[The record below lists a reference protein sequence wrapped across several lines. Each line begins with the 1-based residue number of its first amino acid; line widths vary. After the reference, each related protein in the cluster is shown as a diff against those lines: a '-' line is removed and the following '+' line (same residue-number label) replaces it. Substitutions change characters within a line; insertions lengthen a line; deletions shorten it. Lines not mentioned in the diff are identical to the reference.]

1 MVDLECGFTVN
12 PLHSACD
19 LTRSLKSFDFAL
31 HNSARDVP
39 ADAAIGGGAQSSCVE
54 PDGWWSDERCPEIPV
69 TPDFGASRDGVV
81 TGYDVHCHCAVSH
94 AATHKSR
101 LIRRCRAADLAKCNG
116 HGRIETYRSKRDAA
130 VSARTAA
137 IAARRAGDPAAPR
150 LADRADKLYCELAS
164 CFHPGYAAAAA
175 ARGHSF
181 RPVALSEFG
190 GFAPSAMLALAGITH
205 PGDELDA
212 DQEGERFFADGQSW
226 ATATHRAFTV
236 HSLAASMCR
245 AAYHAARSA
254 TSCRP
259 ISAPSR

>member
-1 MVDLECGFTVN
+1 MRALLPTLPDAQAT
-12 PLHSACD
+12 PL
-19 LTRSLKSFDFAL
+19 
-31 HNSARDVP
+31 
-39 ADAAIGGGAQSSCVE
+39 
-54 PDGWWSDERCPEIPV
+54 
-69 TPDFGASRDGVV
+69 
-81 TGYDVHCHCAVSH
+81 
-94 AATHKSR
+94 
-101 LIRRCRAADLAKCNG
+101 
-116 HGRIETYRSKRDAA
+116 
-130 VSARTAA
+130 RTALST
-137 IAARRAGDPAAPR
+137 APTSSS
-150 LADRADKLYCELAS
+150 ELAS

>member
-1 MVDLECGFTVN
+1 MRALPPTLPDALATPLRPALSTAQTV
-12 PLHSACD
+12 
-19 LTRSLKSFDFAL
+19 
-31 HNSARDVP
+31 
-39 ADAAIGGGAQSSCVE
+39 
-54 PDGWWSDERCPEIPV
+54 
-69 TPDFGASRDGVV
+69 
-81 TGYDVHCHCAVSH
+81 
-94 AATHKSR
+94 
-101 LIRRCRAADLAKCNG
+101 
-116 HGRIETYRSKRDAA
+116 
-130 VSARTAA
+130 
-137 IAARRAGDPAAPR
+137 
-150 LADRADKLYCELAS
+150 KLYCELAS

-254 TSCRP
+254 TSVSYTHLTLP
-259 ISAPSR
+259 TTPYV

>member
-1 MVDLECGFTVN
+1 ML
-12 PLHSACD
+12 
-19 LTRSLKSFDFAL
+19 
-31 HNSARDVP
+31 
-39 ADAAIGGGAQSSCVE
+39 DAQ
-54 PDGWWSDERCPEIPV
+54 ERPEIPV
-69 TPDFGASRDGVV
+69 PPDFGASRGGAV
-81 TGYDVHCHCAVSH
+81 TGYDVHCHCAVTH
-94 AATHKSR
+94 ASSPKS
-101 LIRRCRAADLAKCNG
+101 LLQRCFSADRAKSIG
-116 HGRIETYRSKRDAA
+116 YGRVETYRSKRDAA

-137 IAARRAGDPAAPR
+137 NAAQRAGTPAAHR
-150 LADRADKLYCELAS
+150 LADRADKLYGELAS

-175 ARGHSF
+175 ARGHFF

-205 PGDELDA
+205 PGDELDP

-226 ATATHRAFTV
+226 ATASHRAFTV

-245 AAYHAARSA
+245 AAFYAARSA

>member
-1 MVDLECGFTVN
+1 MYVYYGCSTLYSLSFIQIWWN
-12 PLHSACD
+12 AHS
-19 LTRSLKSFDFAL
+19 L
-31 HNSARDVP
+31 
-39 ADAAIGGGAQSSCVE
+39 AITA
-54 PDGWWSDERCPEIPV
+54 
-69 TPDFGASRDGVV
+69 
-81 TGYDVHCHCAVSH
+81 Y
-94 AATHKSR
+94 
-101 LIRRCRAADLAKCNG
+101 RR
-116 HGRIETYRSKRDAA
+116 
-130 VSARTAA
+130 
-137 IAARRAGDPAAPR
+137 
-150 LADRADKLYCELAS
+150 ELAS

>member
-1 MVDLECGFTVN
+1 MRALPPSLPDAQATPLRPALPTAPTSFT
-12 PLHSACD
+12 A
-19 LTRSLKSFDFAL
+19 SLPVAL
-31 HNSARDVP
+31 H
-39 ADAAIGGGAQSSCVE
+39 
-54 PDGWWSDERCPEIPV
+54 
-69 TPDFGASRDGVV
+69 
-81 TGYDVHCHCAVSH
+81 
-94 AATHKSR
+94 
-101 LIRRCRAADLAKCNG
+101 
-116 HGRIETYRSKRDAA
+116 
-130 VSARTAA
+130 
-137 IAARRAGDPAAPR
+137 
-150 LADRADKLYCELAS
+150 
-164 CFHPGYAAAAA
+164 FHPGYAAAAA

>member
-1 MVDLECGFTVN
+1 MRSIYHDHG
-12 PLHSACD
+12 
-19 LTRSLKSFDFAL
+19 LT
-31 HNSARDVP
+31 
-39 ADAAIGGGAQSSCVE
+39 
-54 PDGWWSDERCPEIPV
+54 
-69 TPDFGASRDGVV
+69 
-81 TGYDVHCHCAVSH
+81 
-94 AATHKSR
+94 
-101 LIRRCRAADLAKCNG
+101 
-116 HGRIETYRSKRDAA
+116 
-130 VSARTAA
+130 
-137 IAARRAGDPAAPR
+137 
-150 LADRADKLYCELAS
+150 
-164 CFHPGYAAAAA
+164 A

-181 RPVALSEFG
+181 RPFALSEFG